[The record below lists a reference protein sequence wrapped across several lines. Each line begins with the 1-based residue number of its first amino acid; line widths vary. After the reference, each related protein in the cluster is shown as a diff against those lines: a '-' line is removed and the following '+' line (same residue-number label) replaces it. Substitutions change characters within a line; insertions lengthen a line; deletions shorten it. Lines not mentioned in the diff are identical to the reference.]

1 MPINSMSKSLLLVD
15 NEPDIIYLFKYVLES
30 RNYDVYGFT
39 NPLKALEHYKL
50 NCAQYGL
57 VISDIR
63 MPVITGFDL
72 LKNVRKIDVNIPI
85 ILMSAY
91 DIIDFSELDGIKID
105 GFMQKPITIRELL
118 STVEKHFNQYQ
129 CNHVIVDN

>member
-1 MPINSMSKSLLLVD
+1 MPINSRSKSILLVD
-15 NEPDIIYLFKYVLES
+15 DEPDIVYLFKYVLES

-39 NPLKALEHYKL
+39 NPLEALKHYKP
-50 NCAQYGL
+50 NCGRYGL

-118 STVEKHFNQYQ
+118 STIEKHFNQYQ
-129 CNHVIVDN
+129 CNQVIVDN

>member
-1 MPINSMSKSLLLVD
+1 MSINSRSKSILLVD
-15 NEPDIIYLFKYVLES
+15 NEPDFIYLFKYALES

-39 NPLKALEHYKL
+39 NPLEALEHYKP
-50 NCAQYGL
+50 NCARYGL

-63 MPVITGFDL
+63 MPVMTGFDL
-72 LKNVRKIDVNIPI
+72 LKNLRKIDVNISL

-118 STVEKHFNQYQ
+118 STIEKHFINI
-129 CNHVIVDN
+129 NVTRL

>member
-1 MPINSMSKSLLLVD
+1 MSINSRSKSILLVD
-15 NEPDIIYLFKYVLES
+15 AEPDIVYLFKYVLES

-39 NPLKALEHYKL
+39 NPLEALEHYKP
-50 NCAQYGL
+50 NCARYGL

-63 MPVITGFDL
+63 MPVMTGFDL
-72 LKNVRKIDVNIPI
+72 LKNVRKIDVNISL

-105 GFMQKPITIRELL
+105 GFIQKPITIRELL
-118 STVEKHFNQYQ
+118 STIEKYFNQYQ
-129 CNHVIVDN
+129 CNQVIVDN

>member
-1 MPINSMSKSLLLVD
+1 MPINSMSKSILLVD
-15 NEPDIIYLFKYVLES
+15 NEPDIIYLFKYALES
-30 RNYDVYGFT
+30 RNYDMYGFT

-63 MPVITGFDL
+63 MPEMTGFDL
-72 LKNVRKIDVNIPI
+72 LKNIRKINVNISI
-85 ILMSAY
+85 LLMSAY

-118 STVEKHFNQYQ
+118 STIEKHFNQYQ
-129 CNHVIVDN
+129 YNQIRVDN

>member
-1 MPINSMSKSLLLVD
+1 MSINSRSKSILLVD
-15 NEPDIIYLFKYVLES
+15 DEPDIVYLFKYVLES

-39 NPLKALEHYKL
+39 NPLEALEHYKP
-50 NCAQYGL
+50 NCARYGL

-63 MPVITGFDL
+63 MPVMTGFDL

-105 GFMQKPITIRELL
+105 GFMQ
-118 STVEKHFNQYQ
+118 NQ
-129 CNHVIVDN
+129 

>member
-1 MPINSMSKSLLLVD
+1 MSKLILLVD
-15 NEPDIIYLFKYVLES
+15 DDSDIVNLFKDLLE
-30 RNYDVYGFT
+30 NKNCEVIGFT
-39 NPLKALEHYKL
+39 NPLEALEHYKT
-50 NCAQYGL
+50 NCNRYGL

-91 DIIDFSELDGIKID
+91 DIIDFSELDGI
-105 GFMQKPITIRELL
+105 R
-118 STVEKHFNQYQ
+118 
-129 CNHVIVDN
+129 

>member
-1 MPINSMSKSLLLVD
+1 MPINSMSKSILLVD

-39 NPLKALEHYKL
+39 NPLNALEDYKL

-57 VISDIR
+57 VISDIQ
-63 MPVITGFDL
+63 MPEMTGFDL
-72 LKNVRKIDVNIPI
+72 LKNVRKIDVNISI
-85 ILMSAY
+85 LLMSAY

-118 STVEKHFNQYQ
+118 STIEKLYQYP
-129 CNHVIVDN
+129 NFIKL

>member
-1 MPINSMSKSLLLVD
+1 MSINSRSKSILLVD
-15 NEPDIIYLFKYVLES
+15 DEPDIVYLFKYVLES

-39 NPLKALEHYKL
+39 NPLEALEHYKP
-50 NCAQYGL
+50 NCARYGL

-63 MPVITGFDL
+63 MPVMTGFDL
-72 LKNVRKIDVNIPI
+72 LKNLRKIDVNISL

-91 DIIDFSELDGIKID
+91 DIIDFSELGGIKID

-118 STVEKHFNQYQ
+118 STIEKHFINI
-129 CNHVIVDN
+129 NVARL

>member
-1 MPINSMSKSLLLVD
+1 MSINSRSKSILLVD
-15 NEPDIIYLFKYVLES
+15 NEPDIVYLFKYVLES

-39 NPLKALEHYKL
+39 NPLEALEHYKP
-50 NCAQYGL
+50 NCARYGL

-63 MPVITGFDL
+63 MPVMTGFDL
-72 LKNVRKIDVNIPI
+72 LKNLRKIDVNISL

-105 GFMQKPITIRELL
+105 GFIQKPITIRELL
-118 STVEKHFNQYQ
+118 STIEKYFNQYQ
-129 CNHVIVDN
+129 CNQVIVDN